1 MLNQKI
7 KLIADAHIASRKSGK
22 FSNVPIKNKRE
33 MINVLYSGYTI
44 ERILDQIEQTSC
56 GPISLFLMRRFKIA
70 TIYYKL
76 GVYEGFKKLL
86 LKK

>member
-22 FSNVPIKNKRE
+22 FSKMPIRNRRE
-33 MINVLYSGYTI
+33 LLIALHGGYTI
-44 ERILDQIEQTSC
+44 ERILDQIEETSC
-56 GPISLFLMRRFKIA
+56 GRISLFLMRRFKIA

-76 GVYEGFKKLL
+76 GVYNGFKKLL